1 MNTNCHCKAKI
12 KINVFSKMNE
22 DVSMHQI
29 TEMIKC
35 RYVNVIENEDPIS
48 RTFMSPWQLEKEMHD
63 RSNKGNS

>member
-1 MNTNCHCKAKI
+1 MNCHGKAKI

-29 TEMIKC
+29 KEMFKC
-35 RYVNVIENEDPIS
+35 KNMNVMENKDPIS
-48 RTFMSPWQLEKEMHD
+48 RSFMSPWQLEKEMHD